1 MRHPLAIGMILLL
14 QTLVICLL
22 TGFITQRFWFSYIL
36 FLVFLGGLLVLFIYV
51 TRLASNEIFSLS
63 TKIVTF
69 IVIPFSAIT
78 FVYLFLDPVFWL
90 TNLINSDILRILSI
104 TNYSEECIPS
114 LIKLYN
120 QPTGYITLILVLYLF
135 LTLIAVVKIT
145 SIFRGPLRQK
155 N

>member
-1 MRHPLAIGMILLL
+1 ML

-22 TGFITQRFWFSYIL
+22 TGFITQSFWFSYIL

-51 TRLASNEIFSLS
+51 TSLASNEIFSLS
-63 TKIVTF
+63 TKLLLCVLFPLRVGIMLCLLTDATF
-69 IVIPFSAIT
+69 WTTS
-78 FVYLFLDPVFWL
+78 LL
-90 TNLINSDILRILSI
+90 NSDIRNVFILN
-104 TNYSEECIPS
+104 NYFEEAAPS

-145 SIFRGPLRQK
+145 SIFAGPLRQQ